1 MQDAIGTIKQHRVVP
16 VVVVDSPDAAL
27 RVCEALLEGGLP
39 VAEITFRTA
48 AAVESIRAVTKQM
61 PEILVGAGTVLS
73 VSQAE
78 AAVDAGASFIV
89 SPGFSPTLVSH
100 CLARQISVMPGCCT
114 PTDLTMAVEHGLET
128 VKFFPAETAGGL
140 PALEAMAAPFTQ
152 LRFVPLGG
160 IDASNMRSYLAF
172 PKVAACGGSWMVH
185 KDLVSEGRFDRIRD
199 LTAEA
204 VAIAA
209 EAAG

>member
-1 MQDAIGTIKQHRVVP
+1 MQDAISTIGRHRLVP

-48 AAVESIRAVTKQM
+48 AAVESIRAVAKKM

-78 AAVDAGASFIV
+78 AAIDAGASFIV

-140 PALEAMAAPFTQ
+140 AALKAMAAPFTQ

-160 IDASNMRSYLAF
+160 IDASNMRTYLAF
-172 PKVAACGGSWMVH
+172 PKVSACGGSWMVH

-209 EAAG
+209 EAAA